1 MKVTIKDIARHVH
14 VSKTLVSLYLNNH
27 PLSAKISPKT
37 KTRIDDAVRE
47 LGYRP
52 SFAARALAKGRT
64 GTIGMIIAAIRDPFS
79 YYLVDLA
86 MKEINERD
94 AQLLLMVTNTNEE
107 ALVRCLER
115 LLENQVDGVLSTVPL
130 PVDTPQ
136 YKELKERHFPLVSIN
151 LEQPDFSCVYND
163 FAPAVEEAVTYI
175 KSLGAET
182 LHLYS
187 NGNNATAQLLRKS
200 ARSHALKLAR
210 TLSLVNE
217 ADLEDICK
225 SVLKNRPQFLF
236 FTNCRAARVLVNE
249 IHRAGIDY
257 QPEIFTVYTL
267 PSDIIDDPRIAGAI
281 QYNFKPLVT
290 NGLELLDHL
299 LKAPGKAEREE
310 IVLSTRFLRRD
321 QFGELESLGRYNY
334 RTS

>member
-37 KTRIDDAVRE
+37 KARIDDAVRE

-136 YKELKERHFPLVSIN
+136 YKELKERHFPLV
-151 LEQPDFSCVYND
+151 
-163 FAPAVEEAVTYI
+163 
-175 KSLGAET
+175 
-182 LHLYS
+182 
-187 NGNNATAQLLRKS
+187 
-200 ARSHALKLAR
+200 
-210 TLSLVNE
+210 
-217 ADLEDICK
+217 
-225 SVLKNRPQFLF
+225 
-236 FTNCRAARVLVNE
+236 
-249 IHRAGIDY
+249 
-257 QPEIFTVYTL
+257 
-267 PSDIIDDPRIAGAI
+267 
-281 QYNFKPLVT
+281 
-290 NGLELLDHL
+290 
-299 LKAPGKAEREE
+299 
-310 IVLSTRFLRRD
+310 
-321 QFGELESLGRYNY
+321 
-334 RTS
+334 